1 MTTGTVQTQASLD
14 AEIEA
19 QLPSTN
25 RNKITAAL
33 LRPVLH
39 DMVASLGVLNPAR
52 SSYSLA
58 GINFNSTNT
67 DNAIAVTL
75 PAGAIAYRV
84 AGLRIG
90 NASASISTATFGLFS
105 AAAAAG
111 TAIFAAGQAITV
123 TTASANTNNNAMTV
137 TPANQNTQFYNF
149 TTLFFRVG
157 TAQGS
162 AATADVTID
171 IDFLY

>member
-1 MTTGTVQTQASLD
+1 MTTGTAQTQASLD
-14 AEIEA
+14 AEIEL

-39 DMVASLGVLNPAR
+39 DMVASLGILNPAR
-52 SSYSLA
+52 ASFSLA
-58 GINFNSTNT
+58 GINFNSANT
-67 DNAIAVTL
+67 DNAIPITL
-75 PAGAIAYRV
+75 PAGAVAYRV